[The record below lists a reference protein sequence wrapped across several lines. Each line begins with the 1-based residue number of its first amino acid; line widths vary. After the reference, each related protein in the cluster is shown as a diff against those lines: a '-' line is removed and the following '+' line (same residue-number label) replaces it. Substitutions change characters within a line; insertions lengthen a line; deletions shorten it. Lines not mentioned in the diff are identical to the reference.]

1 MCLAIPGKLVSAD
14 GLGDLTGTGLVD
26 FGGVSKTV
34 SLAFV
39 PEARIGDYILVH
51 AGIAIAVMDAAAAK
65 RLLAEL
71 DAAGEI
77 A

>member
-1 MCLAIPGKLVSAD
+1 MCLAIPGQLTSAEN
-14 GLGDLTGTGLVD
+14 LGDLTATGVVD
-26 FGGVSKTV
+26 FGGLRKTV

-39 PEARIGDYILVH
+39 PEVQLGDYVLIL
-51 AGIAIAVMDAAAAK
+51 AGIAIAVMDAAAAA